1 MRAKKIIILIEILQ
15 KKEKRKLLE
24 FLTGFSVKMIKVNLF
39 YLSPL
44 RFEFYNSKFNKQ
56 FVMSTQQGSE
66 ETDFRRLKR
75 DRN

>member
-1 MRAKKIIILIEILQ
+1 MRAKKIIILVEILQ

-44 RFEFYNSKFNKQ
+44 SFEFYNSTFNKQ

-66 ETDFRRLKR
+66 ETDF
-75 DRN
+75 